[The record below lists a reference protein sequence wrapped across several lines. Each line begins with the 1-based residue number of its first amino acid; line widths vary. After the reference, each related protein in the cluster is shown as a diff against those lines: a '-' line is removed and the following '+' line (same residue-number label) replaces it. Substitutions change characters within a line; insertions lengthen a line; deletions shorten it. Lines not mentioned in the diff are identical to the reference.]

1 MKNKRILLCIWLLT
15 LLVITTGCK
24 SVATLAV
31 KSNEVV
37 TIDATSKID
46 PYDYLKDVD
55 EDAKVN
61 YSIEDN
67 TMTITVSK
75 DDETKT
81 FEVPIEIEEPNVS
94 IDENIVVDKYVGYN
108 IEDYIH
114 EDEGVSH
121 TTTFDEET
129 GNLSVT
135 FTKGEWTT
143 TLDSKVT
150 VEDSTPKE
158 VFPKVYS
165 CSFTIADDDYSVQ
178 RTLYEDGTFDWIS
191 SYGGTTSGTWTYDD
205 NGSFYFDY
213 VDVTD
218 KTATGNY
225 EGFSEFSGYTI
236 DGRAAIEECT
246 LVKEGN

>member
-1 MKNKRILLCIWLLT
+1 MKNKKILLCIGLLT
-15 LLVITTGCK
+15 LLVISTGCK

-165 CSFTIADDDYSVQ
+165 CYDDNGLTSTM
-178 RTLYEDGTFDWIS
+178 TLYEDGSLTKDFGFAF
-191 SYGGTTSGTWTYDD
+191 YTGNWTYDGD
-205 NGSFYFDY
+205 NSWYIDY
-213 VDVTD
+213 NEANDHP
-218 KTATGNY
+218 ATGNY
-225 EGFSEFSGYTI
+225 DQFSINLGANVNGVIGYNI
-236 DGRAAIEECT
+236 CT

>member
-1 MKNKRILLCIWLLT
+1 MKNKKILLCIGLLT
-15 LLVITTGCK
+15 LLVISTGCK

-67 TMTITVSK
+67 TMIITVSK

-129 GNLSVT
+129 GDLSVT
-135 FTKGEWTT
+135 FTKGEWNE
-143 TLDSKVT
+143 TLEST
-150 VEDSTPKE
+150 VEVTDSEPW
-158 VFPKVYS
+158 PKVYS
-165 CSFTIADDDYSVQ
+165 CYNSIDDHGQTLYLEADGTGIDDSWWGTGGITWSYDGTNYYIADDGYP
-178 RTLYEDGTFDWIS
+178 TYTAYPTEDGFKLMAA
-191 SYGGTTSGTWTYDD
+191 
-205 NGSFYFDY
+205 
-213 VDVTD
+213 VRQ
-218 KTATGNY
+218 
-225 EGFSEFSGYTI
+225 
-236 DGRAAIEECT
+236 DGQQLYWNCT
-246 LVKEGN
+246 LVSEGD

>member
-1 MKNKRILLCIWLLT
+1 MKNKKILLCIGILT

-67 TMTITVSK
+67 TMIITVSK

-135 FTKGEWTT
+135 FTKGEWTK
-143 TLDSKVT
+143 TLEST
-150 VEDSTPKE
+150 VEVTDSEPW
-158 VFPKVYS
+158 PKVYS
-165 CSFTIADDDYSVQ
+165 CCDDNGLTS
-178 RTLYEDGTFDWIS
+178 TMILYEDGSLTDD
-191 SYGGTTSGTWTYDD
+191 YGYVFYTGTWTYDG
-205 NGSFYFDY
+205 NNSWFFDY
-213 VDVTD
+213 DD
-218 KTATGNY
+218 ALDFPAEGNY
-225 EGFSEFSGYTI
+225 DQFTINLGPNVNGVIGYDI
-236 DGRAAIEECT
+236 CT

>member
-1 MKNKRILLCIWLLT
+1 MKNKKILLCIGLLT
-15 LLVITTGCK
+15 LLVISTGCK

-67 TMTITVSK
+67 TMITTVSK

-135 FTKGEWTT
+135 FTKGEWTK
-143 TLDSKVT
+143 TLEST
-150 VEDSTPKE
+150 VEVTDSEPWPKM
-158 VFPKVYS
+158 YS
-165 CSFTIADDDYSVQ
+165 CYDTTEEGRLIQ
-178 RTLYEDGTFDWIS
+178 KILYNDGTFDWIDN
-191 SYGGTTSGTWTYDD
+191 SYGVATNGTWTYDD
-205 NGSFYFDY
+205 NGTFYFDY

-225 EGFSEFSGYTI
+225 EGFSEFVSYTA
-236 DGRAAIEECT
+236 DGRISNWVCS
-246 LVKEGN
+246 LVKEDN

>member
-1 MKNKRILLCIWLLT
+1 MKNKKILLCIGLLT
-15 LLVITTGCK
+15 LLVISTGCK

-67 TMTITVSK
+67 TMIITVSK

-165 CSFTIADDDYSVQ
+165 CWDDNGKIGSTL
-178 RTLYEDGTFDWIS
+178 TLYEDGSLTDS
-191 SYGGTTSGTWTYDD
+191 SDYAFYTGTWTYDG
-205 NGSFYFDY
+205 NNSWYFDY
-213 VDVTD
+213 NECNDAPAV
-218 KTATGNY
+218 GNY
-225 EGFSEFSGYTI
+225 NQFSMDLGVNMGGNTI
-236 DGRAAIEECT
+236 YNVCT

>member
-1 MKNKRILLCIWLLT
+1 MKNKKILLCIGLLT
-15 LLVITTGCK
+15 LLVISTGCK

-31 KSNEVV
+31 KSNEVI

-67 TMTITVSK
+67 TMIITVSK

-143 TLDSKVT
+143 TLDSTVT

-165 CSFTIADDDYSVQ
+165 CYDTADGRSIQ
-178 RTLYEDGTFDWIS
+178 KILYEDGTVELTDSGIVTYG
-191 SYGGTTSGTWTYDD
+191 SYTYDD
-205 NGSFYFDY
+205 NGTFYFDY
-213 VDVTD
+213 DGITD

-225 EGFSEFSGYTI
+225 KGFSEFVSYTQ
-236 DGRAAIEECT
+236 DGRVANWNCT
-246 LVKEGN
+246 LAKEGN

>member
-1 MKNKRILLCIWLLT
+1 MKNKKILLCIGLLT

-67 TMTITVSK
+67 TMIITVSK

-165 CSFTIADDDYSVQ
+165 CWDDNGKMGSTL
-178 RTLYEDGTFDWIS
+178 TLYEDGSLTLD
-191 SYGGTTSGTWTYDD
+191 YGYVFYTGTWTYDG
-205 NGSFYFDY
+205 NNSWYFDY
-213 VDVTD
+213 NEAND
-218 KTATGNY
+218 APAAGNY
-225 EGFSEFSGYTI
+225 DQFSMDLGVNMGGNTI
-236 DGRAAIEECT
+236 YNVCT
-246 LVKEGN
+246 LVD

>member
-1 MKNKRILLCIWLLT
+1 MKNKKILLCIGILT
-15 LLVITTGCK
+15 LLVISTGCK

-55 EDAKVN
+55 EGADVE
-61 YSIEDN
+61 YSITDG
-67 TMTITVSK
+67 TMIITVSK

-121 TTTFDEET
+121 TTSFDEET

-143 TLDSKVT
+143 TLDSKVI

-165 CSFTIADDDYSVQ
+165 CYDNVDGRSIQ
-178 RTLYEDGTFDWIS
+178 KTLYEDGTFDWVS
-191 SYGGTTSGTWTYDD
+191 ESGATTNGTWTYDD
-205 NGSFYFDY
+205 NGTFYFDY

-225 EGFSEFSGYTI
+225 EGFSEFVGYTQ
-236 DGRAAIEECT
+236 DGSASSYVCT

>member
-1 MKNKRILLCIWLLT
+1 MKNKKILLCIGFLT

-31 KSNEVV
+31 KSNEVI

-67 TMTITVSK
+67 TMIITVSK

-165 CSFTIADDDYSVQ
+165 CYISTADLAS
-178 RTLYEDGTFDWIS
+178 TLILYEDGSLTQDFGYV
-191 SYGGTTSGTWTYDD
+191 SYTGTWTYDG
-205 NGSFYFDY
+205 NNSWYFDY
-213 VDVTD
+213 NDAND
-218 KTATGNY
+218 EPGEGNY
-225 EGFSEFSGYTI
+225 NQFSINLGLNVNGVIGYNV
-236 DGRAAIEECT
+236 CT

>member
-1 MKNKRILLCIWLLT
+1 MKNKKILLCIGLLT

-67 TMTITVSK
+67 TMIITVSK

-165 CSFTIADDDYSVQ
+165 CYDTTEEGRSIQ
-178 RTLYEDGTFDWIS
+178 KILYEDGTFDWASEGI
-191 SYGGTTSGTWTYDD
+191 TTNGTWAYDD
-205 NGSFYFDY
+205 NGTFYFDY

-225 EGFSEFSGYTI
+225 EGFSEFVSYTV
-236 DGRAAIEECT
+236 DGRASYYVCT
-246 LVKEGN
+246 LVKEGD

>member
-1 MKNKRILLCIWLLT
+1 MKNKKILLCIGLLT
-15 LLVITTGCK
+15 LLVISTGCK

-31 KSNEVV
+31 KSNEVI

-67 TMTITVSK
+67 TMIITVSK

-135 FTKGEWTT
+135 FTKGEWTK
-143 TLDSKVT
+143 TLEST
-150 VEDSTPKE
+150 VEVTDSEPWPKM
-158 VFPKVYS
+158 YS
-165 CSFTIADDDYSVQ
+165 CYDTTEEGRSIQ
-178 RTLYEDGTFDWIS
+178 KILYNFLKK
-191 SYGGTTSGTWTYDD
+191 TSK
-205 NGSFYFDY
+205 F
-213 VDVTD
+213 
-218 KTATGNY
+218 
-225 EGFSEFSGYTI
+225 
-236 DGRAAIEECT
+236 
-246 LVKEGN
+246 L